1 MDDREFTTED
11 MEQNRTL
18 AAAGYVIFFVPLIWC
33 RGSKLGRYCANQG
46 LLLTIVYVLVSLLFN
61 ILGGIPLLGWL
72 FRVVGGLCGLALL
85 VVALLC
91 AAQLI
96 TNRRVVE
103 LPFIGFL
110 RLIPER
116 DD

>member
-1 MDDREFTTED
+1 MEDREFTPED
-11 MEQNRTL
+11 LEQNRAL

-33 RGSKLGRYCANQG
+33 KASKLGRYCANQG
-46 LLLTIVYVLVSLLFN
+46 LLLTIVYILASILFN
-61 ILGGIPLLGWL
+61 VLGGIPLLGWI
-72 FRVVGGLCGLALL
+72 FRVAGGLVGLGLL
-85 VVALLC
+85 VVGLLC

-96 TNRRVVE
+96 TNRRATE